1 MFSSKN
7 CVIFSSLCART
18 ESVLLLFYAL
28 SLVAQVPV
36 ARVAGRHP
44 QLARVVADRR
54 LLQACCSQRAHA
66 ISWSRY
72 SRSLLEESPDRYM
85 LKARGPCTL
94 RPRRPSA
101 FRDLR

>member
-1 MFSSKN
+1 MH
-7 CVIFSSLCART
+7 CRWSLR
-18 ESVLLLFYAL
+18 
-28 SLVAQVPV
+28 SLV

-72 SRSLLEESPDRYM
+72 SRSLLEEVAGS
-85 LKARGPCTL
+85 LHAEGTGAL
-94 RPRRPSA
+94 HATTSA
-101 FRDLR
+101 T